1 MENSEVNALIDAFIG
16 YREMLVP
23 IQNDMHDFLETYD
36 ALKNDVE
43 KIDKAFSGDVQGKL
57 TEIYKT
63 LSSQAEKSEALTR
76 KVDEF
81 LKSTNQYTEEV
92 SKLMSMFESIQ
103 TKIAAVND
111 IETKAEEQISRL
123 DDILEEKRRN
133 YDLKDLKNSLDKY
146 NSNLQQVSE
155 FINKDVAE
163 NIVENTKTIQEIKS
177 GNSSVVAHLNEEKSS
192 IEALTENY
200 KTTNELLKKILE
212 KNDVNEEYIFDII
225 DKWAEDR
232 RVKTKNKWKK

>member
-43 KIDKAFSGDVQGKL
+43 KLDKAFSGDVQGKL

-81 LKSTNQYTEEV
+81 LKSTSKYTEEV
-92 SKLMSMFESIQ
+92 SKLMGMFETIQ
-103 TKIAAVND
+103 TKISAVNE
-111 IETKAEEQISRL
+111 IETKAEEQISKL
-123 DDILEEKRRN
+123 DDILEEKKRN
-133 YDLKDLKNSLDKY
+133 FIVLVH
-146 NSNLQQVSE
+146 NLQNFVPL
-155 FINKDVAE
+155 V
-163 NIVENTKTIQEIKS
+163 
-177 GNSSVVAHLNEEKSS
+177 
-192 IEALTENY
+192 
-200 KTTNELLKKILE
+200 KI
-212 KNDVNEEYIFDII
+212 
-225 DKWAEDR
+225 
-232 RVKTKNKWKK
+232 

>member
-57 TEIYKT
+57 TEIYKI

-81 LKSTNQYTEEV
+81 LKSTSKYTEEV
-92 SKLMSMFESIQ
+92 SKLMGMFETIQ
-103 TKIAAVND
+103 TKISAVNE

-123 DDILEEKRRN
+123 DDILEEKKRN

-146 NSNLQQVSE
+146 NANLQSVSE

-177 GNSSVVAHLNEEKSS
+177 GNTNVVTHLMEEKSS
-192 IEALTENY
+192 IEELSKNY
-200 KTTNELLKKILE
+200 VETNALLKKILE

-232 RVKTKNKWKK
+232 RVKTKGKWKK

>member
-81 LKSTNQYTEEV
+81 LKSTSKYTEEV
-92 SKLMSMFESIQ
+92 SKLMGMFETIQ
-103 TKIAAVND
+103 TKISAVNE
-111 IETKAEEQISRL
+111 IETKAEEQISKL
-123 DDILEEKRRN
+123 DDILEEKKRN

-146 NSNLQQVSE
+146 NANLQSVSE

-177 GNSSVVAHLNEEKSS
+177 GNTNVVTHLMEEKTS
-192 IEALTENY
+192 IEELSKNY
-200 KTTNELLKKILE
+200 VETNVLLKKILE
-212 KNDVNEEYIFDII
+212 KNDVNEEYIFDIM
-225 DKWAEDR
+225 DKWAEER
-232 RVKTKNKWKK
+232 RVKTKSKWKK

>member
-23 IQNDMHDFLETYD
+23 IQNDMHEFLETYD

-81 LKSTNQYTEEV
+81 LKSTTQYTEEV
-92 SKLMSMFESIQ
+92 SKLMSMFEKIQ

-111 IETKAEEQISRL
+111 IESRAEEQITRL
-123 DDILEEKRRN
+123 DDILEEKKKN

-146 NSNLQQVSE
+146 NANLQSVSE

-177 GNSSVVAHLNEEKSS
+177 GNSNVVTHLMEEKSS
-192 IEALTENY
+192 IEELSENY
-200 KTTNELLKKILE
+200 RATNALLKKILE
-212 KNDVNEEYIFDII
+212 KNDVNEEYIFEII
-225 DKWAEDR
+225 DKWAETR
-232 RVKTKNKWKK
+232 RVKTKK

>member
-1 MENSEVNALIDAFIG
+1 MDNSEVNALIDAFVG

-57 TEIYKT
+57 TEIYKI

-81 LKSTNQYTEEV
+81 LKSTSQYTEEV
-92 SKLMSMFESIQ
+92 SKLMSMFETIQ
-103 TKIAAVND
+103 TKISAVND
-111 IETKAEEQISRL
+111 IESKAEEQISRL
-123 DDILEEKRRN
+123 DDILEEKKRN
-133 YDLKDLKNSLDKY
+133 YDLKDLKKSLDQY
-146 NSNLQQVSE
+146 NANLQNVND

-163 NIVENTKTIQEIKS
+163 NIVENSKAIQEIKS
-177 GNSSVVAHLNEEKSS
+177 GSENIAKRLEEENSSVEK
-192 IEALTENY
+192 LTEAYASSNA
-200 KTTNELLKKILE
+200 LLKKIVQ

-225 DKWAEDR
+225 DKWAEER
-232 RVKTKNKWKK
+232 KVKIKK

>member
-23 IQNDMHDFLETYD
+23 IQNDMHEFLETYD
-36 ALKNDVE
+36 ALRNDID
-43 KIDKAFSGDVQGKL
+43 KIDKAFSEDVQGKL

-63 LSSQAEKSEALTR
+63 LSSQAEKSEVLTR

-81 LKSTNQYTEEV
+81 LKSTTKYTEEV
-92 SKLMSMFESIQ
+92 SSLMKMFESIQ
-103 TKIAAVND
+103 SKISIVND
-111 IETKAEEQISRL
+111 IETKAEEQILRL
-123 DDILEEKRRN
+123 DEILEEKKRN

-146 NSNLQQVSE
+146 NSNLQSVSE

-163 NIVENTKTIQEIKS
+163 NLVENTKTIQEIKS
-177 GNSSVVAHLNEEKSS
+177 GNSNVVAHLQEEKSS
-192 IEALTENY
+192 IVELSENY
-200 KTTNELLKKILE
+200 KATNELLKKILE
-212 KNDVNEEYIFDII
+212 KNDVNEEYIFDIM

-232 RVKTKNKWKK
+232 KVKVKNKWKK

>member
-23 IQNDMHDFLETYD
+23 IQNDMHEFLETYD

-81 LKSTNQYTEEV
+81 LKSTTKYTDEV
-92 SKLMSMFESIQ
+92 EKLMTMFESIQ
-103 TKIAAVND
+103 SKISAVND
-111 IETKAEEQISRL
+111 IESKAEEQISRL
-123 DDILEEKRRN
+123 DGILEEKKRN
-133 YDLKDLKNSLDKY
+133 YDLKDLKNSLDRY
-146 NSNLQQVSE
+146 NSNLQSVSE

-163 NIVENTKTIQEIKS
+163 NIVENTKTIQEIKN
-177 GNSSVVAHLNEEKSS
+177 GNANVVSHLAEEKTS
-192 IEALTENY
+192 IEELAKNY
-200 KTTNELLKKILE
+200 QNTNELLKKILE

-225 DKWAEDR
+225 DKWAEER
-232 RVKTKNKWKK
+232 KVKTKTKWKK

>member
-36 ALKNDVE
+36 ALRND
-43 KIDKAFSGDVQGKL
+43 IDKLDAAFSGDVQGKL
-57 TEIYKT
+57 QQIYKT
-63 LSSQAEKSEALTR
+63 LADQAEKSEALVR

-81 LKSTNQYTEEV
+81 LKSTTKYTEEV
-92 SKLMSMFESIQ
+92 ENLMTMFESIQ
-103 TKIAAVND
+103 GRISAVNEL
-111 IETKAEEQISRL
+111 ETKAEEQISKL
-123 DDILEEKRRN
+123 DEVLEEKRKN
-133 YDLKDLKNSLDKY
+133 YDLKDLKKSLDQY
-146 NSNLQQVSE
+146 NANLQNVND

-163 NIVENTKTIQEIKS
+163 NIVENSKAIQEIKS
-177 GNSSVVAHLNEEKSS
+177 GSENIAKRLEEEKSS
-192 IEALTENY
+192 VEKLTEVYSSSNA
-200 KTTNELLKKILE
+200 LLKKIVE

-232 RVKTKNKWKK
+232 KVKTKK

>member
-16 YREMLVP
+16 YREMLLP
-23 IQNDMHDFLETYD
+23 IQNDMHEFLETYD
-36 ALKNDVE
+36 ALKNDIE

-81 LKSTNQYTEEV
+81 LKSTTKYTEEV
-92 SKLMSMFESIQ
+92 SNLMSMFESIQ
-103 TKIAAVND
+103 TRISAVND
-111 IETKAEEQISRL
+111 IETKAEEQIAKL
-123 DDILEEKRRN
+123 DTILEEKRRN

-146 NSNLQQVSE
+146 NSNLQSVSE

-163 NIVENTKTIQEIKS
+163 NIVENTKVIQEIRGGNANVIKHLEDEKTSIDALAESYSKS
-177 GNSSVVAHLNEEKSS
+177 
-192 IEALTENY
+192 TQ
-200 KTTNELLKKILE
+200 LLKKIVE
-212 KNDVNEEYIFDII
+212 KNDVNEEYIFDIL
-225 DKWAEDR
+225 DKWAEER
-232 RVKTKNKWKK
+232 KVKTKNKWKK